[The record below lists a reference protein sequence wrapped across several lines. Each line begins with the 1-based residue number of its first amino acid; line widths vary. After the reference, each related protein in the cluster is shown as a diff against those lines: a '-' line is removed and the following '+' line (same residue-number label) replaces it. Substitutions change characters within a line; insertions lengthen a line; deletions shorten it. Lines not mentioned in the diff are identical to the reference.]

1 MQKSKLKS
9 LVKEMDK
16 QSSKGFTLIE
26 ILIVIV
32 LLGILAV
39 AVLSAINPLEQ
50 IKKARDS
57 GRKSDAAELLNAYE
71 RYYTTF
77 GCYPWDTL
85 CAGTPLAGT
94 VNPGFAV
101 GGNSVALINNNEL
114 KAQFATRSTVTGLD
128 LWVSEAVG
136 GLVSVCVEPESK
148 SARNGGLGP
157 LKNITNTATAVC
169 PATYSGGGAAAVC
182 YICVPQ

>member
-1 MQKSKLKS
+1 MKNLKHKF
-9 LVKEMDK
+9 LKEVDR
-16 QSSKGFTLIE
+16 QNSAGFTLIE

-57 GRKSDAAELLNAYE
+57 GRKSDSAELLNAYE

-77 GCYPWDTL
+77 GCYPWDTT
-85 CAGTPLAGT
+85 CVGTALAGT
-94 VNPGFAV
+94 VNPVFTA
-101 GGNSVALINNNEL
+101 GGNSVALMTNNEL
-114 KAQFATRSTVTGLD
+114 KTQFQTRGTVTGNE
-128 LWVSEAVG
+128 LWVSEATG
-136 GLVSVCVEPESK
+136 GLVSVCFEPESA
-148 SARNGGLGP
+148 SARGAGMGGT
-157 LKNITNTATAVC
+157 KDITNTTPTTCTGV
-169 PATYSGGGAAAVC
+169 YSGGGSAATC